1 MLHRFQHDKGWLFQF
16 QKEILRYAFLSIT
29 AVLFAVIF
37 FTANSY
43 SKEVFDEKTP
53 IIISDDFSLTSS
65 DLENNTDQIF
75 VGFLPSWSI
84 AQKAQVHPEY
94 LDQIIYFGLGISDSG
109 ELMKFNKDNVAL
121 VEWTYFLSDSFSELK
136 AEAKKTDTQILI
148 AIKNFDNES
157 IDTLISSESNRKRAI
172 FNITT
177 LVNEYQL
184 DGVNIDF
191 EYFTRSDFPT
201 MKYYNL
207 FLTDL
212 SLELKKQNPHAILS
226 VDINASAVY
235 QDNAYDIVKIGDVVD
250 HIIVMGYDY
259 HVPSSS
265 YAGPVSPIDADGAE
279 PNLTKT
285 IESLKGRIDPKKV
298 ILALPL
304 YGYEWQ
310 TYTKNEGSRVIPQ
323 TGALASYK
331 RVRELIAARE
341 DLSISYDNLSQSPR
355 IVYTQNGLIKQIYYD
370 DEKSLATKFEFISD
384 HELGGV
390 GLWALGYEGNY
401 IEPWKLI
408 KDIRTTK

>member
-1 MLHRFQHDKGWLFQF
+1 MLHRFQNESRRFFDYR
-16 QKEILRYAFLSIT
+16 KEILRYTFLTIT
-29 AVLFAVIF
+29 AVLIAVIF
-37 FTANSY
+37 FTVNSY

-53 IIISDDFSLTSS
+53 IVITDDFSISTSE
-65 DLENNTDQIF
+65 LNKVNDQLI

-84 AQKAQVHPEY
+84 AQNAQVHPEY
-94 LDQIIYFGLGISDSG
+94 LDQIIYFGLGISDTG
-109 ELMKFNKDNVAL
+109 EIMKFNDENVAL
-121 VEWTYFLSDSFSELK
+121 IEWTYFLSESFSILK
-136 AEAKKTDTQILI
+136 TEAKATNTQILI

-172 FNITT
+172 RNITA
-177 LVNEYQL
+177 LVNEYEL

-212 SLELKKQNPHAILS
+212 SIELKKQNPHAVLS

-235 QDNAYDIVKIGDVVD
+235 RDNAYDIVKIGDVVD

-259 HVPSSS
+259 HVPTSS
-265 YAGPVSPIDADGAE
+265 YAGPVSPIDAPGDK

-310 TYTKNEGSRVIPQ
+310 TYSKEIGSRVIPQ

-331 RVRELIAARE
+331 RVRELIEARD
-341 DLSISYDNLSQSPR
+341 DLSISYDKRSQSPR
-355 IVYTQNGLIKQIYYD
+355 IVYTQNGLIKQIYYE
-370 DEKSLATKFEFISD
+370 DEKSLAKKFEFISE
-384 HELGGV
+384 HELGGF

-401 IEPWKLI
+401 TEPWNLI

>member
-1 MLHRFQHDKGWLFQF
+1 MLHRFQHEKGWFFQF
-16 QKEILRYAFLSIT
+16 RKEILRYIFLSIT

-43 SKEVFDEKTP
+43 SKEIFDEKTP
-53 IIISDDFSLTSS
+53 IVITDDFSISTSE
-65 DLENNTDQIF
+65 LNKVNNQLI
-75 VGFLPSWSI
+75 VGFLPSWSV
-84 AQKAQVHPEY
+84 AQNAKIYPEY
-94 LDQIIYFGLGISDSG
+94 LDQIIYFGLGISDTG
-109 ELMKFNKDNVAL
+109 ELMKFNKEHTAL
-121 VEWTYFLSDSFSELK
+121 VEWTYFLSESFSKLK
-136 AEAKKTDTQILI
+136 AEAKKTDTNVLI

-172 FNITT
+172 RNITA

-191 EYFTRSDFPT
+191 EYFTQTDFPT

-207 FLTDL
+207 FLTYL

-235 QDNAYDIVKIGDVVD
+235 RDNAYDIVKIGDVVD

-265 YAGPVSPIDADGAE
+265 YAGPVSPINAPGDK

-285 IESLKGRIDPKKV
+285 VTSLKGRIDPKKV

-310 TYTKNEGSRVIPQ
+310 TFTKDEGSSVIPQ

-331 RVRELIAARE
+331 RVRELITARE
-341 DLSISYDNLSQSPR
+341 DLSISYDKLSQSPR

-370 DEKSLATKFEFISD
+370 DEKSLATKFQFITE
-384 HELGGV
+384 HELGGM
-390 GLWALGYEGNY
+390 GLWALGYE
-401 IEPWKLI
+401 
-408 KDIRTTK
+408 